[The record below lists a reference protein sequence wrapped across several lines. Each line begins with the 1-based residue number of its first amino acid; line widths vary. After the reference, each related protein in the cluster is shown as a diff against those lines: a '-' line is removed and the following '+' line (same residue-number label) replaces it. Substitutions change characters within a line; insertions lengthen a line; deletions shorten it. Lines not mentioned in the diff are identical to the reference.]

1 MSKAKDIVKTAINPF
16 WSASEKG
23 GKKASEE
30 VAKVMTP
37 DMPELNENVAENEVV
52 MPDADE
58 ATLMKNRKAAVAR
71 QRQRSGRRSTILSSS
86 DKLGG

>member
-1 MSKAKDIVKTAINPF
+1 MSKAKDVVKTAINPF

-23 GKKASEE
+23 GKKATEE
-30 VAKVMTP
+30 ITESMTP
-37 DMPELNENVAENEVV
+37 DMPEQEEQAV

-71 QRQRSGRRSTILSSS
+71 QRQRSGRASTILSSS
-86 DKLGG
+86 NKLGG

>member
-1 MSKAKDIVKTAINPF
+1 MSKAKDVVKTAINPF

-23 GKKASEE
+23 GKKATEA
-30 VAKVMTP
+30 VAESMVP
-37 DMPELNENVAENEVV
+37 DMPEMATEDEAPV

-71 QRQRSGRRSTILSSS
+71 QRRRSGRASTILSSS
-86 DKLGG
+86 EKLGG